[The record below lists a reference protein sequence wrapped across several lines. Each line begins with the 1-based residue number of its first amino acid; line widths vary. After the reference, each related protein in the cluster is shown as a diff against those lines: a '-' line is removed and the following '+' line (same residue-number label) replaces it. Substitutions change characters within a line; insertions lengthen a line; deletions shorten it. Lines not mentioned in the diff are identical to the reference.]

1 MHPALIAAAAL
12 GAFILV
18 LVARASAAPRAAPA
32 GSLGAEAVGSMAGAE
47 ERLASL
53 IRVATVSSFAEGEED
68 GQTFVNLKSLLR
80 ELYPLCFERMLVS
93 EPSDRA
99 LLLEWPG
106 RTRSMKPVILCAHFD
121 VVPPGPPESWERDPF
136 SGAVDGGYVHGRG
149 AQDIKVTLA
158 SALFAAETL
167 LSQGFVPERTV
178 YFAFGGDEEVG
189 GMRGAAV
196 IAGVLAE
203 RGVRASYL
211 LDEGGIV
218 ADGLLSFVDRPLALI
233 GISEKGYVDVAIEA
247 EGTGGHASMP
257 PRHTAAGLVAKAVS
271 AAEARPFPATITY
284 TTRGFLR
291 ALCAYA
297 PFAYRLLFANLFVTA
312 PIVKAVFSARPSTN
326 ALLRTTAAATML
338 SGSDKENVLPRKAR
352 AVLNVRILPGQSVAQ
367 ALSRLD
373 GLAAKVGAR
382 AVVAHKGHVNDPLP
396 ESPTEHEGYEAV
408 LAALAASFPE
418 AGAVPFMFT
427 AGTDTK
433 HYRGVCD
440 AIYRFA
446 PIVQNQD
453 DLSRVHAA
461 NERVS
466 VENVR
471 RCALFYGAL
480 LGSC

>member
-1 MHPALIAAAAL
+1 MHPALIAAAAAA
-12 GAFILV
+12 AFAII
-18 LVARASAAPRAAPA
+18 LVARALSAPRAAPPA
-32 GSLGAEAVGSMAGAE
+32 SLGAEALGAVAGVE
-47 ERLASL
+47 ERLASI
-53 IRVATVSSFAEGEED
+53 IRVATVASFAEEEED
-68 GQTFVNLKSLLR
+68 GQAFDRLKAVLR

-93 EPSDRA
+93 EPSERS

-106 RTRSMKPVILCAHFD
+106 RSGALKPIILCAHFD

-136 SGAVDGGYVHGRG
+136 SGAVDGGFVHGRG

-158 SALFAAETL
+158 SALFAAEAL
-167 LSQGFVPERTV
+167 LARGFIPERTV
-178 YFAFGGDEEVG
+178 FFAFGGDEEVG

-196 IAGVLAE
+196 IAGALAE
-203 RGVRASYL
+203 RGVRASFL

-257 PRHTAAGLVAKAVS
+257 PRHTAAGVVAKAVS

-312 PIVKAVFSARPSTN
+312 PLVKAAFSATPSTN

-352 AVLNVRILPGQSVAQ
+352 AVLNVRILPGQSVAGT
-367 ALSRLD
+367 LSRLD
-373 GLAAKVGAR
+373 AMAAKAGAR

-408 LAALAASFPE
+408 LAALSASFPE

-446 PIVQNQD
+446 PILQNQD
-453 DLSRVHAA
+453 DLNRVHAA

-471 RCALFYGAL
+471 RCALFYNAL
-480 LGSC
+480 LSSC